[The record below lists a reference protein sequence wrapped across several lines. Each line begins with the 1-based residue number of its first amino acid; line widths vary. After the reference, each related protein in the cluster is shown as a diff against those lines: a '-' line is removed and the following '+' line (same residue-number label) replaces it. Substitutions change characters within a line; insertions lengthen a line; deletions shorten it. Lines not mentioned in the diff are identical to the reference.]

1 MSFSALSLHP
11 QLLSRLSALKFTQ
24 PTAIQAETI
33 PVILAGKDVMAGAQT
48 GTGKTAAFCLPI
60 LHQLLTL
67 QDSQIAQINDN
78 QANAQLTATSSANV
92 SLVNTS
98 QARKVKALVLTP
110 TRELAQQVHHNLTQ
124 LMADTDIKAALLY
137 GGVSTQAQMSE
148 LAAGV
153 DIIVATPGR
162 LLDLL
167 RRRATSLSAVDYF
180 VIDEADRMLDMGF
193 RDEIIEVLK
202 RLPKQRQTLL
212 FSATLDDRI
221 FSFSKRLLTQA
232 KVIETHGRNQTAVT
246 VTERVY
252 NVDADKKC
260 DLLCKLIAVEAW
272 QQVLIFSRTKQD
284 ADALVKQMSQR
295 GAKVAALHADL
306 SQLVR
311 EQVLTDFKGG
321 QLTALV
327 ATDVAARGIDISQL
341 DYVVNM
347 ELPFKLEDYVHRIGR
362 TGRTGQAGH
371 AITLFSVDDEPL
383 LIKLEAYL
391 DKRLPQQWYP
401 GFEPD
406 LTQVAPVTRKTKKG
420 SLKQQARQKALAQ
433 SKR

>member
-1 MSFSALSLHP
+1 MAFGALALHP
-11 QLLSRLSALKFTQ
+11 QLLSRLSTLNF
-24 PTAIQAETI
+24 IQATDIQAQAI
-33 PVILAGKDVMAGAQT
+33 PVILSGKDVMAGAQT

-60 LHQLLTL
+60 LHFLLNSQEL
-67 QDSQIAQINDN
+67 SQQDCHELSNDRAQNKL
-78 QANAQLTATSSANV
+78 A
-92 SLVNTS
+92 
-98 QARKVKALVLTP
+98 KALILTP
-110 TRELAQQVHHNLTQ
+110 TRELAQQVHQNLS
-124 LMADTDIKAALLY
+124 LLIGDSAIDAALIY
-137 GGVSTQAQMSE
+137 GGVSTQAQKAQ
-148 LAAGV
+148 LTAGV

-167 RRRATSLSAVDYF
+167 RQRATSLAAVDYF

-212 FSATLDDRI
+212 FSATLDDSV

-232 KVIETHGRNQTAVT
+232 KVIEAHARNQTAVT

-252 NVDADKKC
+252 HVDAKRKC
-260 DLLCKLIAVEAW
+260 DLLCRLIQAEKW

-284 ADALVKQMSQR
+284 ADLLVKQMSQR
-295 GAKVAALHADL
+295 GVKVSAFHADL
-306 SQLVR
+306 SQSVR
-311 EQVLTDFKGG
+311 EQVLTDFKCE

-341 DYVVNM
+341 NYVVNM
-347 ELPFKLEDYVHRIGR
+347 ELPFKQEDYVHRIGR
-362 TGRTGQAGH
+362 TGRAGQAGH
-371 AITLFSVDDEPL
+371 AITFLSVDDEPL

-406 LTQVAPVTRKTKKG
+406 LSQIAPVTRKTKKG

-433 SKR
+433 SSKR